1 MTTTYSTDAQVYAR
15 SPLAASA
22 LSAVNATLTAASQ
35 SPTTLDAYRVEA
47 QRQILLY
54 LRGQGITAQ
63 SQVTRPEDL
72 QEPEIA
78 LALALLYEAA
88 AQRVAEMD
96 KDGTDAELLYAA
108 VVATS
113 LVLIAVFVPVYTA
126 IYTARK
132 IIYSKCSM
140 TNTNHRNSS
149 FSCYT
154 IQHIFS

>member
-88 AQRVAEMD
+88 AQRVNPRA
-96 KDGTDAELLYAA
+96 GTIDIFAQN
-108 VVATS
+108 
-113 LVLIAVFVPVYTA
+113 A
-126 IYTARK
+126 IYWRDEYKRTIAAAAPISGVRALGK
-132 IIYSKCSM
+132 
-140 TNTNHRNSS
+140 S
-149 FSCYT
+149 FT
-154 IQHIFS
+154 WGRGG